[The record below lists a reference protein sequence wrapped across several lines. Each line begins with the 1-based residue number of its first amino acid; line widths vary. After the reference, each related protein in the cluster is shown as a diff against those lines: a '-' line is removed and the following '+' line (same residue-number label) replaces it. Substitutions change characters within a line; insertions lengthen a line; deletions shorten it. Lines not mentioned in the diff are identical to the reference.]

1 FVVDGQFHVAE
12 VVGEGGFSVVY
23 KGTHLGLKEPIA
35 IKCLKLKTKSKDPRI
50 IESFTQRF
58 WDESRI
64 MYRLSQGNLNIV
76 RAMSTGSTLAPA
88 TGEVVPY
95 MILEWLEGQSLAAEL
110 RARRQGRL
118 GGRPIREVL
127 AAFDSAAMAI
137 AYAHTQGIVH
147 RDVKP
152 GNLFMADTP
161 SGRTMKVLDFGMAK
175 ILEPQAMGGMQGAM
189 TIGSVMVVSP
199 QYATPEQVDPS
210 VGAIGP
216 WTDVYSFAIVLL
228 EALMDRRVRTAD
240 NFADL
245 IVEIMDKTRAISLQ
259 KLGLRLGDPIERVFA
274 AALAVRPDQ
283 RPKDMGAFW
292 TALKDAVAST
302 PAVLPAAGGF
312 DEVATKTDLAA
323 PPVAD
328 LRAIAAP
335 VPAAGNPAPKP
346 MGQTLPL
353 SSMRPAE
360 IAAVASGSP
369 ARSFAQTAPLTAR
382 ASALPQPQPAPPPAP
397 APQYAPPAPQYG
409 PPPAQMTSSP
419 RLSQP
424 QGAPAFVAQPA
435 ARERPSQPNFPA
447 VQQPERSSQ
456 PNFAPM
462 AGQGGQPEAQRWTP
476 PPYTPPQPP
485 PPAAQQAP
493 PRSMLQPPA
502 ASEPSPPPRRSPLV
516 TVVIVF
522 IVLATLA
529 SLGILAYVLVL
540 PHVH

>member
-1 FVVDGQFHVAE
+1 MALDVFGLGGFVVDGQFHVAE

-35 IKCLKLKTKSKDPRI
+35 IKCLKLKTKSKDPRV

-88 TGEVVPY
+88 TSEVVPY

-127 AAFDSAAMAI
+127 AAFDPAAMAI

-210 VGAIGP
+210 VGTIGP

-228 EALMDRRVRTAD
+228 EALLDRRVRTAD

-245 IVEIMDKTRAISLQ
+245 IVEVMDTTRAISPQ

-274 AALAVRPDQ
+274 AALSVRPDQ

-302 PAVLPAAGGF
+302 PAVLPPAGGF
-312 DEVATKTDLAA
+312 DDVATKIDLSAPAA
-323 PPVAD
+323 PD
-328 LRAIAAP
+328 LRAITAP
-335 VPAAGNPAPKP
+335 SPAAGNPAPKP
-346 MGQTLPL
+346 MAQTLPL
-353 SSMRPAE
+353 ASMRPAE
-360 IAAVASGSP
+360 IAAITAGQGP
-369 ARSFAQTAPLTAR
+369 RPFAQTAPLTAR
-382 ASALPQPQPAPPPAP
+382 VAAPPQPQYAPPPAP
-397 APQYAPPAPQYG
+397 PYAPAAPPYG
-409 PPPAQMTSSP
+409 PPSAQMMSSP
-419 RLSQP
+419 VQP
-424 QGAPAFVAQPA
+424 
-435 ARERPSQPNFPA
+435 ERASQPNFT
-447 VQQPERSSQ
+447 
-456 PNFAPM
+456 PM
-462 AGQGGQPEAQRWTP
+462 SGQGAPPEAQRWTP
-476 PPYTPPQPP
+476 PPYTPPQQP
-485 PPAAQQAP
+485 PPAAQPAPPPSRLQAP
-493 PRSMLQPPA
+493 
-502 ASEPSPPPRRSPLV
+502 ASEPPPPPGRSPLV

-522 IVLATLA
+522 VVLAMLA

-540 PHVH
+540 PRLHH

>member
-1 FVVDGQFHVAE
+1 MALDVFGLGGFVVDGQFHVSE

-35 IKCLKLKTKSKDPRI
+35 IKCLKLKTKSKDPRV

-95 MILEWLEGQSLAAEL
+95 MVLEWLEGQSLAAEM
-110 RARRQGRL
+110 RARRQQKL

-137 AYAHTQGIVH
+137 AYAHSQGIVH

-152 GNLFMADTP
+152 GNLFMADTS

-210 VGAIGP
+210 VGSIGP

-228 EALMDRRVRTAD
+228 EAMVDRRVRTAD

-245 IVEIMDKTRAISLQ
+245 LVEVMDVSRSVSPR

-302 PAVLPAAGGF
+302 PAVVPLSTSDEQEDAA
-312 DEVATKTDLAA
+312 TRTDLAVPAEERA
-323 PPVAD
+323 PNTARIP
-328 LRAIAAP
+328 
-335 VPAAGNPAPKP
+335 PAAGNPPPKP
-346 MGQTLPL
+346 MAQTLPL
-353 SSMRPAE
+353 SSVRPD
-360 IAAVASGSP
+360 IAALAAAHQGRP
-369 ARSFAQTAPLTAR
+369 FAQTAPLAAR
-382 ASALPQPQPAPPPAP
+382 VSAPPQQQ
-397 APQYAPPAPQYG
+397 PQYAPPPEA
-409 PPPAQMTSSP
+409 
-419 RLSQP
+419 QP
-424 QGAPAFVAQPA
+424 QPQAAPPFA
-435 ARERPSQPNFPA
+435 APP
-447 VQQPERSSQ
+447 VQAERSSQ
-456 PNFAPM
+456 PNFPPM
-462 AGQGGQPEAQRWTP
+462 SGQGAPVDEPRWTP
-476 PPYTPPQPP
+476 PPYPP
-485 PPAAQQAP
+485 PPPQLQQQIQAP
-493 PRSMLQPPA
+493 PPSAPRPQAPP
-502 ASEPSPPPRRSPLV
+502 EPEPAPRPRRSAAI
-516 TVVIVF
+516 TVVMIF

-529 SLGILAYVLVL
+529 SLGILTYVLVL
-540 PHVH
+540 PRLH